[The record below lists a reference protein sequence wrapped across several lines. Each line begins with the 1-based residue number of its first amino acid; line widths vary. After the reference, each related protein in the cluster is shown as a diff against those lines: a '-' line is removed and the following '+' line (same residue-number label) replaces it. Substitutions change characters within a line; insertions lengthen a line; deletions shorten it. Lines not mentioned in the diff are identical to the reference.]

1 MTKKKSA
8 RQKSTKSTLMIDI
21 ARRVGEAAGTVVN
34 ATQALAGQ
42 ASSTI
47 AARKKKAAAPARPT
61 RKKPSLSKKKRIQKK
76 SVPLKSKK
84 RASR

>member
-8 RQKSTKSTLMIDI
+8 RRKNTLMIEI

-34 ATQALAGQ
+34 ATQALADV

-47 AARKKKAAAPARPT
+47 ADRKKKAGAPARPA
-61 RKKPSLSKKKRIQKK
+61 RKKTSLTKKKRIQKK
-76 SVPLKSKK
+76 PVAVKSKK